1 MKPDGGIT
9 GLFRRI
15 RPAAA
20 VLFFLA
26 AAALPVAHGQDADRD
41 ILART
46 EQTLAGLDSFQA
58 DFEQSYFSMTVSTPL
73 REKGRLFYQKPGRMR
88 WEYRGGSSQIV
99 VLNDDVME
107 TFVPEENQLIRQKIP
122 EEQADG
128 AIFGLLSGRAGL
140 TEAFRVENSPF
151 PGAEGPVH
159 QLKLTPVEEGETAYL
174 LVEIDART
182 YFLRRVI
189 LFDWAG
195 NKNEFA
201 FSRLKTNPRLGPDVF
216 TIKVPN
222 GCEIIDN
229 VDSRQR

>member
-1 MKPDGGIT
+1 MNPDGGINKT
-9 GLFRRI
+9 I
-15 RPAAA
+15 RLIFSV
-20 VLFFLA
+20 VLAGFFLPT
-26 AAALPVAHGQDADRD
+26 LYSGQIQPRD

-99 VLNDDVME
+99 VLNDGVME
-107 TFVPEENQLIRQKIP
+107 TFDPEENQLIRQKIP
-122 EEQADG
+122 EEQANE

-140 TEAFRVENSPF
+140 TEACQVENSPF

-159 QLKLTPVEEGETAYL
+159 QLKLTPVEEGETAYI

-216 TIKVPN
+216 TIKVPD
-222 GCEIIDN
+222 GCEIIDD
-229 VDSRQR
+229 VAPRQR

>member
-1 MKPDGGIT
+1 MSKI
-9 GLFRRI
+9 I
-15 RPAAA
+15 RLIFLVVFACFLPPTLDSGQAAE
-20 VLFFLA
+20 
-26 AAALPVAHGQDADRD
+26 RD
-41 ILART
+41 ILVRT
-46 EQTLAGLDSFQA
+46 EQTLAGLDSFQT
-58 DFEQSYFSMTVSTPL
+58 DFEQSFFSMTVSEPL

-99 VLNDDVME
+99 VLNDGVME
-107 TFVPEENQLIRQKIP
+107 TFDPGENQLIRQRIP
-122 EEQADG
+122 EEQTNG
-128 AIFGLLSGRAGL
+128 AIFGLLSGRARL
-140 TEAFRVENSPF
+140 ADAYKVENSPF

-159 QLKLTPVEEGETAYL
+159 QLKLTPVEEGETAYI

-182 YFLRRVI
+182 FFLRRAI

-216 TIKVPN
+216 TIKVPD
-222 GCEIIDN
+222 GCEIIDD

>member
-1 MKPDGGIT
+1 MKSVVAG
-9 GLFRRI
+9 
-15 RPAAA
+15 
-20 VLFFLA
+20 LFFLVLVSGPA
-26 AAALPVAHGQDADRD
+26 SPGQDAERD

-99 VLNDDVME
+99 VLNDGVME

-128 AIFGLLSGRAGL
+128 AIIGLLSGRAGL
-140 TEAFRVENSPF
+140 TEAYRVENSPF
-151 PGAEGPVH
+151 PGAKGPVH
-159 QLKLTPVEEGETAYL
+159 QLKLTPLEEGETAYL

-195 NKNEFA
+195 NKNEFT

-216 TIKVPN
+216 TIKIPD

>member
-1 MKPDGGIT
+1 MKSIAG
-9 GLFRRI
+9 
-15 RPAAA
+15 
-20 VLFFLA
+20 VLFFLMA
-26 AAALPVAHGQDADRD
+26 FNGFVASGQDAERD

-46 EQTLAGLDSFQA
+46 EQTLAGLDSFQT
-58 DFEQSYFSMTVSTPL
+58 DFEQSFFSMTVSEPL

-99 VLNDDVME
+99 VLNDGVME
-107 TFVPEENQLIRQKIP
+107 TFDPGENQLIRQKIP
-122 EEQADG
+122 EEQANG
-128 AIFGLLSGRAGL
+128 AIFGLLSGRTHLAE
-140 TEAFRVENSPF
+140 TYQVEKSPF

-159 QLKLTPVEEGETAYL
+159 QLKLTPVEEGETAYI

-216 TIKVPN
+216 TIKVPD
-222 GCEIIDN
+222 GCEIIDD
-229 VDSRQR
+229 VAFRQR